1 MYNSDFTIII
11 DSREQIPWTFK
22 NFTTAKKK
30 LDTGDYSVEGF
41 ENIFTIER
49 KKSVAEIANNITEK
63 RFLNELERLRS
74 YEHKFLLLEFSLS
87 KVIDYPVGSDV
98 PKRVWEKLKITNKYI
113 LKFLTSISIEYNIQM
128 FFCDN
133 EYNAEEMALSIIKR
147 MIEKYEK
154 NSDKNL

>member
-22 NFTTAKKK
+22 NFTTATKK
-30 LDTGDYSVEGF
+30 LDTGDYSLEGF

-49 KKSVAEIANNITEK
+49 KKSVAEIANNTTEK
-63 RFLNELERLRS
+63 RFINELERLKL

-87 KVIDYPVGSDV
+87 NVIDYPIGSDV

-113 LKFLTSISIEYNIQM
+113 LKFLTSISIEYNIQT

-133 EYNAEEMALSIIKR
+133 EENAEEMALSIIKR
-147 MIEKYEK
+147 MIEKYGK
-154 NSDKNL
+154 TIHKNL